1 MSASLYERLGGQAA
15 VNTAVD
21 IFYRKIL
28 TDQRVNHFFDGVD
41 MEQQI
46 IKQKG
51 FLTMVFGG
59 PNHYTGK
66 GMREG
71 HRHLV
76 QKGLNDSH
84 VDIIIEH
91 LGATL
96 TELGV
101 GDNDIQEVAAIAN
114 SVRSDVLDR

>member
-1 MSASLYERLGGQAA
+1 MPASLYERLGGQAA
-15 VNTAVD
+15 VNAAVD

-28 TDQRVNHFFDGVD
+28 MDQRVNYFFDGVD

-46 IKQKG
+46 NKQKG

-76 QKGLNDSH
+76 KRGLNDTH
-84 VDIIIEH
+84 VDVIIEH

-101 GDNDIQEVAAIAN
+101 NDQDIHEVAAIAN
-114 SVRSDVLDR
+114 TVRADVLDR